1 MLKKCT
7 ALFFAFLVIC
17 ISISCHT
24 QEKST
29 KRIVSE
35 RFIVQIDFSS
45 WIQKPFRVSPDSRRV
60 AYMARVGNKWF
71 VVVDGKEEKQYD
83 SIMEGTPIF
92 SPDSRR
98 VAYGARVGNKQFVV
112 VDGKEEKQ
120 YDGIGAGTPIFSPDS
135 RCVAYM
141 AGVGNKCFVVVDGKE
156 EKQYDGIVTLG
167 GGRVIFDSPDS
178 LHYLAI
184 KGSSIYLVEERIR
197 QE

>member
-45 WIQKPFRVSPDSRRV
+45 WIQESFRVSPDSRRV
-60 AYMARVGNKWF
+60 AYGAGVGNKWF

-83 SIMEGTPIF
+83 KIF
-92 SPDSRR
+92 I
-98 VAYGARVGNKQFVV
+98 A
-112 VDGKEEKQ
+112 
-120 YDGIGAGTPIFSPDS
+120 
-135 RCVAYM
+135 
-141 AGVGNKCFVVVDGKE
+141 
-156 EKQYDGIVTLG
+156 G
-167 GGRVIFDSPDS
+167 GGKVIFDSPDS
-178 LHYLAI
+178 FHYLAL
-184 KGSSIYLVEERIR
+184 KEGSKIYLVEERIK
-197 QE
+197 